1 MLPPCNL
8 IILVFVMMDGLARI
22 AQLPFVLRIV
32 SLAEHG
38 VMSLEDASAMT
49 NGMVPCA
56 INAPLG
62 FLRMNV

>member
-8 IILVFVMMDGLARI
+8 IILVFAMLDGLARI
-22 AQLPFVLRIV
+22 AQLPFARQIA

-49 NGMVPCA
+49 NGMVPYA

-62 FLRMNV
+62 SLRMNV

>member
-1 MLPPCNL
+1 ML
-8 IILVFVMMDGLARI
+8 DGLARI
-22 AQLPFVLRIV
+22 AQLPFARQIA

-49 NGMVPCA
+49 NGMVPYA

-62 FLRMNV
+62 SLRMNV